1 MNDNNGALSG
11 LKIVACSTAQA
22 GTVPYMLM
30 ADLGAEVIKIETPG
44 KGDMNRKSGFL
55 VGSTG
60 SFFETNNRGVKSLT
74 LNLKSEQ
81 GQKILHK
88 LIKDADIFGQNF
100 RPGVAEKL
108 NFDYQTLSKINP
120 KIVYASVSAY
130 GPDAPDGHL
139 PGTDAVG
146 QALSGIA
153 EAYSI
158 PGNNLRTG
166 VASVADES
174 CAILTFGGILAAYI
188 NAQKTGKGQKLET
201 SLVGSAFRLLGW
213 TMTTAMWSD
222 RPPITGARINGTRER
237 PGIAACFNDID
248 EKPFALQLD
257 PNAWEKAM
265 KALGFYEILKTENL
279 IDLGQAFESDDKKN
293 KILNKLAELFST
305 NKRDHWISILRSG
318 DMISTH
324 VNTMLEAS
332 NDPNLTENNY
342 VTEVWYPELNKNMKV
357 HGTPWKFTKTPAN
370 IKIAP
375 KLGEH
380 NSEILV
386 KLGYSKEEI
395 RNLIPLSF
403 DNSSSQFKKVALA
416 LGKTSLSITGAI

>member
-1 MNDNNGALSG
+1 MSEINGALSG

-44 KGDMNRKSGFL
+44 KGDNNRNSGFL
-55 VGSTG
+55 EGEIG

-74 LNLKSEQ
+74 LNLKSEN
-81 GQKILHK
+81 GQKILHS
-88 LIKDADIFGQNF
+88 LIKDADVFGQNF

-108 NFDYQTLSKINP
+108 NFDYDTLSKINP

-213 TMTTAMWSD
+213 TMTTAMWSN

-237 PGIAACFNDID
+237 PGIAACFNDING
-248 EKPFALQLD
+248 KPFALQLD
-257 PNAWEKAM
+257 PDDWQEAM
-265 KALGFYEILKTENL
+265 KALNFFDILTENGL
-279 IDLGQAFESDDKKN
+279 IDLGLAFESEIKKTE
-293 KILNKLAELFST
+293 ILDKLAELFST
-305 NKRDHWISILRSG
+305 DTRDNWISVLRKA

-332 NDPNLTENNY
+332 NDPNIKENNY

-357 HGTPWKFTKTPAN
+357 HGTPWKFSKTPAN
-370 IKIAP
+370 IKRAP

-380 NSEILV
+380 NTEILSG
-386 KLGYSKEEI
+386 LGYTKDEI
-395 RNLIPLSF
+395 EG
-403 DNSSSQFKKVALA
+403 FKDDK
-416 LGKTSLSITGAI
+416 II

>member
-1 MNDNNGALSG
+1 MNEINGALSG

-44 KGDMNRKSGFL
+44 KGDNNRNSGFL
-55 VGSTG
+55 EGEVG

-74 LNLKSEQ
+74 LNLKSEN
-81 GQKILHK
+81 GQKILHS
-88 LIKDADIFGQNF
+88 LIKDADVFGQNF

-108 NFDYQTLSKINP
+108 NFDYETLSKINP

-213 TMTTAMWSD
+213 TMTTAMWSN

-237 PGIAACFNDID
+237 PGIAACFNDING
-248 EKPFALQLD
+248 KPFALQLD
-257 PNAWEKAM
+257 PDDWQEAM
-265 KALGFYEILKTENL
+265 KALNFFDILTENGL
-279 IDLGQAFESDDKKN
+279 IDLGLAFESEIKKTE
-293 KILNKLAELFST
+293 ILDKLAELFST
-305 NKRDHWISILRSG
+305 DTRDNWISVLRKA

-332 NDPNLTENNY
+332 NDPNIKENNY

-357 HGTPWKFTKTPAN
+357 HGTPWKFSKTPAN
-370 IKIAP
+370 IKRAP

-380 NSEILV
+380 NTEILSG
-386 KLGYSKEEI
+386 LGYTKEEI
-395 RNLIPLSF
+395 ESF
-403 DNSSSQFKKVALA
+403 KEEKV
-416 LGKTSLSITGAI
+416 I

>member
-1 MNDNNGALSG
+1 MNEINGALSG

-44 KGDMNRKSGFL
+44 KGDNNRGSGYL
-55 VGSTG
+55 MGSTG

-74 LNLKSEQ
+74 LNLKSDK
-81 GQKILHK
+81 GQKILHD
-88 LIKDADIFGQNF
+88 LVKDADIFGQNF

-108 NFDYQTLSKINP
+108 NFDYETLSKINP

-213 TMTTAMWSD
+213 TMTTAMWSNK
-222 RPPITGARINGTRER
+222 PPITGARINGTRER

-248 EKPFALQLD
+248 GKPFALQLD
-257 PNAWEKAM
+257 PDDWKEAM
-265 KALGFYEILKTENL
+265 KELNFFDVLEKDNL
-279 IDLGQAFESDDKKN
+279 IDLGLAFESDEKKTE
-293 KILNKLAELFST
+293 ILNKLAELFST
-305 NKRDHWISILRSG
+305 NKRDHWISILRNA

-332 NDPNLTENNY
+332 NDPNLKENNY

-357 HGTPWKFTKTPAN
+357 HGTPWKFSKTPAN
-370 IKIAP
+370 IKRAP

-380 NSEILV
+380 NSELLN
-386 KLGYSKEEI
+386 KLGYSDDEI
-395 RNLIPLSF
+395 QNLTKDI
-403 DNSSSQFKKVALA
+403 
-416 LGKTSLSITGAI
+416 II

>member
-1 MNDNNGALSG
+1 MSEINGALSG

-44 KGDMNRKSGFL
+44 KGDNNRNSGFL
-55 VGSTG
+55 EGEIG

-74 LNLKSEQ
+74 LNLKSEK
-81 GQKILHK
+81 GQKILHS
-88 LIKDADIFGQNF
+88 LIKDADVFGQNF

-108 NFDYQTLSKINP
+108 NFDYDTLSKINP

-213 TMTTAMWSD
+213 TMTTAMWSN

-237 PGIAACFNDID
+237 PGIAACFNDING
-248 EKPFALQLD
+248 KPFALQLD
-257 PNAWEKAM
+257 PDDWREAM
-265 KALGFYEILKTENL
+265 KALNFFDVLTENGL
-279 IDLGQAFESDDKKN
+279 IDLGLAFESEKK
-293 KILNKLAELFST
+293 KTEILDKLAELFST
-305 NKRDHWISILRSG
+305 DTRDNWISVLRKA

-332 NDPNLTENNY
+332 NDPNIKENNY

-357 HGTPWKFTKTPAN
+357 HGTPWKFSKTPAN
-370 IKIAP
+370 IKRAP

-380 NSEILV
+380 NTEILSG
-386 KLGYSKEEI
+386 LGYTKDEI
-395 RNLIPLSF
+395 EGF
-403 DNSSSQFKKVALA
+403 KDNK
-416 LGKTSLSITGAI
+416 II

>member
-1 MNDNNGALSG
+1 MSEINGALSG

-44 KGDMNRKSGFL
+44 KGDNNRNSGFL
-55 VGSTG
+55 EGEIG

-74 LNLKSEQ
+74 LNLKSEK
-81 GQKILHK
+81 GQKILHS
-88 LIKDADIFGQNF
+88 LIKDADVFGQNF

-108 NFDYQTLSKINP
+108 NFDYDTLSKINP

-213 TMTTAMWSD
+213 TMTTAMWSN

-237 PGIAACFNDID
+237 PGIAACFNDING
-248 EKPFALQLD
+248 KPFALQLD
-257 PNAWEKAM
+257 PDDWREAM
-265 KALGFYEILKTENL
+265 KALNFFDVLTENGL
-279 IDLGQAFESDDKKN
+279 IDLGLAFESEKK
-293 KILNKLAELFST
+293 KTEILDKLAELFST
-305 NKRDHWISILRSG
+305 DTRDNWISVLRKA

-332 NDPNLTENNY
+332 NDPNIKENNY

-357 HGTPWKFTKTPAN
+357 HGTPWKFSKTPAN
-370 IKIAP
+370 IKRAP

-380 NSEILV
+380 NTEILSG
-386 KLGYSKEEI
+386 LGYTEDEI
-395 RNLIPLSF
+395 ESF
-403 DNSSSQFKKVALA
+403 KNDK
-416 LGKTSLSITGAI
+416 II

>member
-1 MNDNNGALSG
+1 MTDANGALSG

-44 KGDMNRKSGFL
+44 KGDMNRKSGYL
-55 VGSTG
+55 IGSTG

-74 LNLKSEQ
+74 LNLKSQ
-81 GQKILHK
+81 KGQKILHD

-108 NFDYQTLSKINP
+108 NFDYETLSKINP

-213 TMTTAMWSD
+213 TMTTAMWSNK
-222 RPPITGARINGTRER
+222 PPITGARINGTRER

-248 EKPFALQLD
+248 GKPFALQLD
-257 PNAWEKAM
+257 PDAWEKAM
-265 KALGFYEILKTENL
+265 KALNFFDVLEKENL
-279 IDLGQAFESDDKKN
+279 IDLGQAFESDEKKTI
-293 KILNKLAELFST
+293 ILNKLAELFST
-305 NKRDHWISILRSG
+305 QKRDNWISILRDA

-332 NDPNLTENNY
+332 DDPNIKENNY

-357 HGTPWKFTKTPAN
+357 HGTPWKFSKTPAN
-370 IKIAP
+370 IKRAP

-380 NSEILV
+380 NSELLSS
-386 KLGYSKEEI
+386 LGYSDKEI
-395 RNLIPLSF
+395 QDLIE
-403 DNSSSQFKKVALA
+403 DK
-416 LGKTSLSITGAI
+416 II

>member
-1 MNDNNGALSG
+1 MSEINGALSG

-44 KGDMNRKSGFL
+44 KGDNNRNSGFL
-55 VGSTG
+55 EGEIG

-74 LNLKSEQ
+74 LNLKSEK
-81 GQKILHK
+81 GQKILHS
-88 LIKDADIFGQNF
+88 LIKDADVFGQNF

-108 NFDYQTLSKINP
+108 NFDYETLSKINP

-213 TMTTAMWSD
+213 TMTTAMWSN

-237 PGIAACFNDID
+237 PGIAACFNDING
-248 EKPFALQLD
+248 KPFALQLD
-257 PNAWEKAM
+257 PDDWQEAM
-265 KALGFYEILKTENL
+265 KALNFFDILTENGL
-279 IDLGQAFESDDKKN
+279 IDLGLAFESEIKKTE
-293 KILNKLAELFST
+293 ILDKLAELFST
-305 NKRDHWISILRSG
+305 DTRDNWISVLRKA

-332 NDPNLTENNY
+332 NDPNIKENNY

-357 HGTPWKFTKTPAN
+357 HGTPWKFSKTPAN
-370 IKIAP
+370 IKRAP

-380 NSEILV
+380 NTEILSG
-386 KLGYSKEEI
+386 LGYTEDEI
-395 RNLIPLSF
+395 ESF
-403 DNSSSQFKKVALA
+403 KNDK
-416 LGKTSLSITGAI
+416 II

>member
-1 MNDNNGALSG
+1 MSEINGALSG

-44 KGDMNRKSGFL
+44 KGDNNRNSGFL
-55 VGSTG
+55 EGEIG

-74 LNLKSEQ
+74 LNLKSEN
-81 GQKILHK
+81 GQKILHS
-88 LIKDADIFGQNF
+88 LIKDADVFGQNF

-108 NFDYQTLSKINP
+108 NFDYDTLSKINP

-174 CAILTFGGILAAYI
+174 CALLTFGGILAAYI

-213 TMTTAMWSD
+213 TMTTAMWSN

-237 PGIAACFNDID
+237 PGIAACFNDING
-248 EKPFALQLD
+248 KPFALQLD
-257 PNAWEKAM
+257 PDDWREAM
-265 KALGFYEILKTENL
+265 KALNFFDVLTENGL
-279 IDLGQAFESDDKKN
+279 IDLGLAFESEKK
-293 KILNKLAELFST
+293 KTEILDKLAELFST
-305 NKRDHWISILRSG
+305 DTRDNWISVLRKA

-332 NDPNLTENNY
+332 NDPNIKENNY

-357 HGTPWKFTKTPAN
+357 HGTPWKFSKTPAN
-370 IKIAP
+370 IKRAP

-380 NSEILV
+380 NTEILSG
-386 KLGYSKEEI
+386 LGYTKDEI
-395 RNLIPLSF
+395 EGLKDDRI
-403 DNSSSQFKKVALA
+403 
-416 LGKTSLSITGAI
+416 I

>member
-1 MNDNNGALSG
+1 MSEINGALSG

-44 KGDMNRKSGFL
+44 KGDNNRNSGFL
-55 VGSTG
+55 EGEIG

-74 LNLKSEQ
+74 LNLKSEN
-81 GQKILHK
+81 GQKILHS
-88 LIKDADIFGQNF
+88 LIKDADVFGQNF

-108 NFDYQTLSKINP
+108 NFDYDTLSKINP

-213 TMTTAMWSD
+213 TMTTAMWSN

-237 PGIAACFNDID
+237 PGIAACFNDING
-248 EKPFALQLD
+248 KPFALQLD
-257 PNAWEKAM
+257 PDDWQEAM
-265 KALGFYEILKTENL
+265 KALNFFDILTENGL
-279 IDLGQAFESDDKKN
+279 IDLGLAFESEIKKTE
-293 KILNKLAELFST
+293 ILDKLAELFST
-305 NKRDHWISILRSG
+305 DTRDNWISVLRKA

-332 NDPNLTENNY
+332 NDPNIKENNY

-357 HGTPWKFTKTPAN
+357 HGTPWKFSKTPAN
-370 IKIAP
+370 IKRAP

-380 NSEILV
+380 NTEILSG
-386 KLGYSKEEI
+386 LGYTKDEI
-395 RNLIPLSF
+395 KG
-403 DNSSSQFKKVALA
+403 FKDDK
-416 LGKTSLSITGAI
+416 II

>member
-1 MNDNNGALSG
+1 
-11 LKIVACSTAQA
+11 
-22 GTVPYMLM
+22 MLM

-44 KGDMNRKSGFL
+44 KGDNNRGSGYL
-55 VGSTG
+55 MGSTG

-74 LNLKSEQ
+74 LNLKSDK
-81 GQKILHK
+81 GQKILHD
-88 LIKDADIFGQNF
+88 LVKDADIFGQNF

-108 NFDYQTLSKINP
+108 NFDYDTLSKINP

-213 TMTTAMWSD
+213 TMTTAMWSN

-237 PGIAACFNDID
+237 PGIAACFNDVD
-248 EKPFALQLD
+248 GKPFALQLD
-257 PNAWEKAM
+257 PDDWQEAM
-265 KALGFYEILKTENL
+265 KELNFFDVLQKENL
-279 IDLGQAFESDDKKN
+279 IDLGLAFESDEKKTQ
-293 KILNKLAELFST
+293 ILSKLAELFST
-305 NKRDHWISILRSG
+305 NKRDHWISILRNA

-332 NDPNLTENNY
+332 NDPNLKENNY

-357 HGTPWKFTKTPAN
+357 HGTPWKFSKTPAN
-370 IKIAP
+370 IKRAP

-380 NSEILV
+380 NSELLN
-386 KLGYSKEEI
+386 KLGYSEKDI
-395 RNLIPLSF
+395 QNLIE
-403 DNSSSQFKKVALA
+403 DK
-416 LGKTSLSITGAI
+416 II

>member
-1 MNDNNGALSG
+1 MSEINGALSG

-44 KGDMNRKSGFL
+44 KGDNNRNSGFL
-55 VGSTG
+55 EGEIG

-74 LNLKSEQ
+74 LNLKSEK
-81 GQKILHK
+81 GQKILHS
-88 LIKDADIFGQNF
+88 LIKDADVFGQNF

-108 NFDYQTLSKINP
+108 NFDYDTLSKINP

-213 TMTTAMWSD
+213 TMTTAMWSN

-237 PGIAACFNDID
+237 PGIAACFNDING
-248 EKPFALQLD
+248 KPFALQLD
-257 PNAWEKAM
+257 PDDWREAM
-265 KALGFYEILKTENL
+265 KALNFFDVLTENGL
-279 IDLGQAFESDDKKN
+279 IDLGLAFESEKK
-293 KILNKLAELFST
+293 KTEILDKLAELFST
-305 NKRDHWISILRSG
+305 DTRDNWISVLRKA

-332 NDPNLTENNY
+332 NDPNIKENNY
-342 VTEVWYPELNKNMKV
+342 VTEVWYPELDKNMKV
-357 HGTPWKFTKTPAN
+357 HGTPWKFSKTPAN
-370 IKIAP
+370 IKRAP

-380 NSEILV
+380 NNEILSG
-386 KLGYSKEEI
+386 LGYTKGEI
-395 RNLIPLSF
+395 ENLK
-403 DNSSSQFKKVALA
+403 DDKV
-416 LGKTSLSITGAI
+416 I

>member
-1 MNDNNGALSG
+1 MSEINGALSG

-44 KGDMNRKSGFL
+44 KGDNNRNSGFL
-55 VGSTG
+55 EGEFG

-74 LNLKSEQ
+74 LNLKSEK
-81 GQKILHK
+81 GQKILHS
-88 LIKDADIFGQNF
+88 LIKDADVFGQNF

-108 NFDYQTLSKINP
+108 NFDYDTLSKINP

-237 PGIAACFNDID
+237 PGIAACFNDING
-248 EKPFALQLD
+248 KPFALQLD
-257 PNAWEKAM
+257 PDDWREAM
-265 KALGFYEILKTENL
+265 KALNFFDVLTENGL
-279 IDLGQAFESDDKKN
+279 IDLGLAFESEKK
-293 KILNKLAELFST
+293 KTEILNKLAELFST
-305 NKRDHWISILRSG
+305 DTRDNWISVLRKA

-332 NDPNLTENNY
+332 NDPNIKENNY

-357 HGTPWKFTKTPAN
+357 HGTPWKFSKTPAN
-370 IKIAP
+370 IKRAP

-380 NSEILV
+380 NTEILSG
-386 KLGYSKEEI
+386 LGYTRDEI
-395 RNLIPLSF
+395 EG
-403 DNSSSQFKKVALA
+403 FKDDK
-416 LGKTSLSITGAI
+416 II

>member
-1 MNDNNGALSG
+1 MNEINGALSG

-44 KGDMNRKSGFL
+44 KGDNNRGSGYL
-55 VGSTG
+55 MGSTG

-74 LNLKSEQ
+74 LNLKSDK
-81 GQKILHK
+81 GQKILHD
-88 LIKDADIFGQNF
+88 LVKDADIFGQNF

-108 NFDYQTLSKINP
+108 NFDYETLSKINP

-213 TMTTAMWSD
+213 TMTTAMWSNK
-222 RPPITGARINGTRER
+222 PPITGARINGTRER

-248 EKPFALQLD
+248 GKPFALQLD
-257 PNAWEKAM
+257 PDDWKEAM
-265 KALGFYEILKTENL
+265 KELNFFDVLEKDNL
-279 IDLGQAFESDDKKN
+279 IDLGLAFESDEKKTE
-293 KILNKLAELFST
+293 ILNKLAELFST
-305 NKRDHWISILRSG
+305 NKRDHWISILRNA

-332 NDPNLTENNY
+332 NDPNLKENNY
-342 VTEVWYPELNKNMKV
+342 VTKVWYPELNKNMKV
-357 HGTPWKFTKTPAN
+357 HGTPWKFSKTPAN
-370 IKIAP
+370 IKRAP

-380 NSEILV
+380 NSELLN
-386 KLGYSKEEI
+386 KLGYSDDEI
-395 RNLIPLSF
+395 QNLTEDKI
-403 DNSSSQFKKVALA
+403 
-416 LGKTSLSITGAI
+416 I

>member
-1 MNDNNGALSG
+1 MSEINGALSG

-44 KGDMNRKSGFL
+44 KGDNNRGSGYL
-55 VGSTG
+55 MGSTG

-74 LNLKSEQ
+74 LNLKSDK
-81 GQKILHK
+81 GQKILHD
-88 LIKDADIFGQNF
+88 LVKDADIFGQNF

-108 NFDYQTLSKINP
+108 NFDYDTLSKINP

-213 TMTTAMWSD
+213 TMTTAMWSN

-237 PGIAACFNDID
+237 PGIAACFNDAD
-248 EKPFALQLD
+248 GKPFALQLD
-257 PNAWEKAM
+257 PDDWQEAM
-265 KALGFYEILKTENL
+265 KELNFFDVLQKENL
-279 IDLGQAFESDDKKN
+279 IDLGLAFESDEKKTQ
-293 KILNKLAELFST
+293 ILRKLAELFST
-305 NKRDHWISILRSG
+305 NKRDHWISILRNA

-332 NDPNLTENNY
+332 NDPNLKENNY

-357 HGTPWKFTKTPAN
+357 HGTPWKFSKTPAN
-370 IKIAP
+370 IKRAP

-380 NSEILV
+380 NSELLN
-386 KLGYSKEEI
+386 KLGYSEKDVQ
-395 RNLIPLSF
+395 NLIE
-403 DNSSSQFKKVALA
+403 DK
-416 LGKTSLSITGAI
+416 II

>member
-1 MNDNNGALSG
+1 MSEINGALSG

-44 KGDMNRKSGFL
+44 KGDNNRGSGYL
-55 VGSTG
+55 MGSTG

-74 LNLKSEQ
+74 LNLKSDK
-81 GQKILHK
+81 GQKILHD
-88 LIKDADIFGQNF
+88 LVKDADIFGQNF

-108 NFDYQTLSKINP
+108 NFDYNTLSKINP

-213 TMTTAMWSD
+213 TMTTAMWSN

-237 PGIAACFNDID
+237 PGIAACFNDVD
-248 EKPFALQLD
+248 GKPFALQLD
-257 PNAWEKAM
+257 PDDWQEAM
-265 KALGFYEILKTENL
+265 KELNFFDVLQKENL
-279 IDLGQAFESDDKKN
+279 IDLGLAFESDEKKTQ
-293 KILNKLAELFST
+293 ILSKLAELFST
-305 NKRDHWISILRSG
+305 NKRDHWISILRNA

-332 NDPNLTENNY
+332 NDPNLKENNY

-357 HGTPWKFTKTPAN
+357 HGTPWKFSKTPAN
-370 IKIAP
+370 IKRAP

-380 NSEILV
+380 NSELLN
-386 KLGYSKEEI
+386 KLGYSEKDI
-395 RNLIPLSF
+395 QNLIE
-403 DNSSSQFKKVALA
+403 DK
-416 LGKTSLSITGAI
+416 II

>member
-1 MNDNNGALSG
+1 MSEINGALSG

-44 KGDMNRKSGFL
+44 KGDNNRNSGFL
-55 VGSTG
+55 EGEIG

-74 LNLKSEQ
+74 LNLKSEN
-81 GQKILHK
+81 GQKILHS
-88 LIKDADIFGQNF
+88 LIKDADVFGQNF

-108 NFDYQTLSKINP
+108 NFDYETLSKINP

-213 TMTTAMWSD
+213 TMTTAMWSN

-237 PGIAACFNDID
+237 PGIAACFNDING
-248 EKPFALQLD
+248 KPFALQLD
-257 PNAWEKAM
+257 PDDWQEAM
-265 KALGFYEILKTENL
+265 KALNFFDILTENGL
-279 IDLGQAFESDDKKN
+279 IDLGLAFESEIKKTE
-293 KILNKLAELFST
+293 ILDKLAELFST
-305 NKRDHWISILRSG
+305 DTRDNWISVLRKA

-332 NDPNLTENNY
+332 NDPNIKENNY

-357 HGTPWKFTKTPAN
+357 HGTPWKFSKTPAN
-370 IKIAP
+370 IKRAP

-380 NSEILV
+380 NTEILSG
-386 KLGYSKEEI
+386 LGYTQDEI
-395 RNLIPLSF
+395 EA
-403 DNSSSQFKKVALA
+403 FKDER
-416 LGKTSLSITGAI
+416 II

>member
-1 MNDNNGALSG
+1 MSEINGALSG

-44 KGDMNRKSGFL
+44 KGDNNRGSGYL
-55 VGSTG
+55 MGSTG

-74 LNLKSEQ
+74 LNLKSDK
-81 GQKILHK
+81 GQKILHD
-88 LIKDADIFGQNF
+88 LVKDADIFGQNF

-108 NFDYQTLSKINP
+108 NFDYDTLSKINP

-213 TMTTAMWSD
+213 TMTTAMWSN

-237 PGIAACFNDID
+237 PGIAACFNDVD
-248 EKPFALQLD
+248 GKPFALQLD
-257 PNAWEKAM
+257 PDDWQEAM
-265 KALGFYEILKTENL
+265 KELNFFDVLQNENL
-279 IDLGQAFESDDKKN
+279 IDLGLAFESDEKKTQ
-293 KILNKLAELFST
+293 ILSKLTELFST
-305 NKRDHWISILRSG
+305 NKRDHWISILRNA

-332 NDPNLTENNY
+332 DDPNLKENNY

-357 HGTPWKFTKTPAN
+357 HGTPWKFSKTPAN
-370 IKIAP
+370 IKRAP

-380 NSEILV
+380 NSELLN
-386 KLGYSKEEI
+386 KLGYSEKDI
-395 RNLIPLSF
+395 QNLIE
-403 DNSSSQFKKVALA
+403 DK
-416 LGKTSLSITGAI
+416 II

>member
-1 MNDNNGALSG
+1 MSEINGALSG

-44 KGDMNRKSGFL
+44 KGDNNRNSGFL
-55 VGSTG
+55 EGEFG

-74 LNLKSEQ
+74 LNLKSEK
-81 GQKILHK
+81 GQKILHS
-88 LIKDADIFGQNF
+88 LIKDADVFGQNF

-108 NFDYQTLSKINP
+108 NFDYDTLSKINP

-213 TMTTAMWSD
+213 TMTTAMWSN

-237 PGIAACFNDID
+237 PGIAACFNDING
-248 EKPFALQLD
+248 KPFALQLD
-257 PNAWEKAM
+257 PDDWREAM
-265 KALGFYEILKTENL
+265 KALNFFDVLTENGL
-279 IDLGQAFESDDKKN
+279 IDLGLAFESEKK
-293 KILNKLAELFST
+293 KTEILDKLAELFST
-305 NKRDHWISILRSG
+305 DTRDNWISVLRKA

-332 NDPNLTENNY
+332 NDPNIKENNY

-357 HGTPWKFTKTPAN
+357 HGTPWKFSKTPAN
-370 IKIAP
+370 IKRAP

-380 NSEILV
+380 NTEILSG
-386 KLGYSKEEI
+386 LGYTKNEI
-395 RNLIPLSF
+395 EG
-403 DNSSSQFKKVALA
+403 FKHDK
-416 LGKTSLSITGAI
+416 II

>member
-1 MNDNNGALSG
+1 MSEINGALSG

-44 KGDMNRKSGFL
+44 KGDNNRNSGFL
-55 VGSTG
+55 EGEIG

-74 LNLKSEQ
+74 LNLKSKN
-81 GQKILHK
+81 GQKILHS
-88 LIKDADIFGQNF
+88 LIKDADVFGQNF

-108 NFDYQTLSKINP
+108 NFDYETLSKINP

-213 TMTTAMWSD
+213 TMTTAMWSN

-237 PGIAACFNDID
+237 PGIAACFNDING
-248 EKPFALQLD
+248 KPFALQLD
-257 PNAWEKAM
+257 PDDWQEAM
-265 KALGFYEILKTENL
+265 KALNFFDILTENGL
-279 IDLGQAFESDDKKN
+279 IDLGLAFESEIKKTE
-293 KILNKLAELFST
+293 ILDKLAELFST
-305 NKRDHWISILRSG
+305 DTRDNWISVLRKA

-332 NDPNLTENNY
+332 NDPNIKENNY

-357 HGTPWKFTKTPAN
+357 HGTPWKFSKTPAN
-370 IKIAP
+370 IKKAP

-380 NSEILV
+380 NTEILSG
-386 KLGYSKEEI
+386 LGYTKDEI
-395 RNLIPLSF
+395 EN
-403 DNSSSQFKKVALA
+403 FKDDKV
-416 LGKTSLSITGAI
+416 I

>member
-1 MNDNNGALSG
+1 MSEINGALSG

-55 VGSTG
+55 EGSTG

-74 LNLKSEQ
+74 LNLKSLK
-81 GQKILHK
+81 GQKILHD

-108 NFDYQTLSKINP
+108 NFDYETLSKINP

-213 TMTTAMWSD
+213 TMTTAMWSK

-248 EKPFALQLD
+248 GKPFALQLD
-257 PNAWEKAM
+257 PDDWQEAM
-265 KALGFYEILKTENL
+265 KALNFFDTLKENNL
-279 IDLGQAFESDDKKN
+279 IDLGLAFESDDKKTE
-293 KILNKLAELFST
+293 ILNKLSELFSAD
-305 NKRDHWISILRSG
+305 KRDNWISILRKA

-332 NDPNLTENNY
+332 EDPNIKKNNY
-342 VTEVWYPELNKNMKV
+342 VTEVWYPELKKNMKV
-357 HGTPWKFTKTPAN
+357 HGTPWKFSKTPAK
-370 IKIAP
+370 IKRAP

-380 NSEILV
+380 NEELLSN
-386 KLGYSKEEI
+386 LGYTNKEI
-395 RNLIPLSF
+395 KNLK
-403 DNSSSQFKKVALA
+403 DDKV
-416 LGKTSLSITGAI
+416 I

>member
-1 MNDNNGALSG
+1 MSEINGALSG

-44 KGDMNRKSGFL
+44 KGDNNRNSGFL
-55 VGSTG
+55 EGEIG

-74 LNLKSEQ
+74 LNLKSEN
-81 GQKILHK
+81 GQKILHS
-88 LIKDADIFGQNF
+88 LIKDADVFGQNF

-108 NFDYQTLSKINP
+108 NFDYETLSKINP

-213 TMTTAMWSD
+213 TMTTAMWSK

-237 PGIAACFNDID
+237 PGIAACFNDVD
-248 EKPFALQLD
+248 GKPFALQLD
-257 PNAWEKAM
+257 PDDWQEAM
-265 KALGFYEILKTENL
+265 KALNFFDILTENGL
-279 IDLGQAFESDDKKN
+279 IDLGLAFESEIKKTE
-293 KILNKLAELFST
+293 ILDKLAELFST
-305 NKRDHWISILRSG
+305 DTRDNWISILREA

-332 NDPNLTENNY
+332 DDPNIKENNY

-357 HGTPWKFTKTPAN
+357 HGTPWKFSKTPAN
-370 IKIAP
+370 IRKAP

-380 NSEILV
+380 NNEILSD
-386 KLGYSKEEI
+386 LGYTEGEI
-395 RNLIPLSF
+395 ESLK
-403 DNSSSQFKKVALA
+403 DDKV
-416 LGKTSLSITGAI
+416 I

>member
-1 MNDNNGALSG
+1 MSEINGALSG

-44 KGDMNRKSGFL
+44 KGDNNRGSGYL
-55 VGSTG
+55 MGSTG

-74 LNLKSEQ
+74 LNLKSDK
-81 GQKILHK
+81 GQKILHD
-88 LIKDADIFGQNF
+88 LVKDADIFGQNF

-108 NFDYQTLSKINP
+108 NFDYDTLSKINP

-213 TMTTAMWSD
+213 TMTTAMWSN

-237 PGIAACFNDID
+237 PGIAACFNDVD
-248 EKPFALQLD
+248 GKPFALQLD
-257 PNAWEKAM
+257 PDDWQEAVKELNFFDVLQK
-265 KALGFYEILKTENL
+265 ENL
-279 IDLGQAFESDDKKN
+279 IDLGLAFESDEKKTQ
-293 KILNKLAELFST
+293 ILSKLAELFST
-305 NKRDHWISILRSG
+305 NKRDHWISILRNA

-332 NDPNLTENNY
+332 NDPNLKENNY

-357 HGTPWKFTKTPAN
+357 HGTPWKFSKTPAN
-370 IKIAP
+370 IKRAP

-380 NSEILV
+380 NSELLN
-386 KLGYSKEEI
+386 KLGYSEKDI
-395 RNLIPLSF
+395 QNLIE
-403 DNSSSQFKKVALA
+403 DK
-416 LGKTSLSITGAI
+416 II

>member
-1 MNDNNGALSG
+1 MSEINGALSG

-44 KGDMNRKSGFL
+44 KGDNNRNSGFL
-55 VGSTG
+55 EGEVG

-74 LNLKSEQ
+74 LNLKSEN
-81 GQKILHK
+81 GQKILHS
-88 LIKDADIFGQNF
+88 LIKDADVFGQNF

-108 NFDYQTLSKINP
+108 NFDYETLSKINP

-213 TMTTAMWSD
+213 TMTTAMWSN

-237 PGIAACFNDID
+237 PGIAACFNDING
-248 EKPFALQLD
+248 KPFALQLD
-257 PNAWEKAM
+257 PDDWQEAM
-265 KALGFYEILKTENL
+265 KALNFFDILTENGL
-279 IDLGQAFESDDKKN
+279 IDLGLAFESEIKKTE
-293 KILNKLAELFST
+293 ILDKLAELFST
-305 NKRDHWISILRSG
+305 DTRDNWISVLRKA

-332 NDPNLTENNY
+332 NDPNIKENNY

-357 HGTPWKFTKTPAN
+357 HGTPWKFSKTPAN
-370 IKIAP
+370 IKRAP

-380 NSEILV
+380 NTEILSG
-386 KLGYSKEEI
+386 LGYTKEEI
-395 RNLIPLSF
+395 EN
-403 DNSSSQFKKVALA
+403 FKDDKV
-416 LGKTSLSITGAI
+416 I

>member
-1 MNDNNGALSG
+1 MNEINGALSG

-44 KGDMNRKSGFL
+44 KGDNNRGSGYL
-55 VGSTG
+55 MGSTG

-74 LNLKSEQ
+74 LNLKSDK
-81 GQKILHK
+81 GQKILHD
-88 LIKDADIFGQNF
+88 LVKDADIFGQNF

-108 NFDYQTLSKINP
+108 NFDYETLSKINP

-213 TMTTAMWSD
+213 TMTTAMWSNK
-222 RPPITGARINGTRER
+222 PPITGARINGTRER

-248 EKPFALQLD
+248 GKPFALQLD
-257 PNAWEKAM
+257 PDDWKEAM
-265 KALGFYEILKTENL
+265 KELNFFDVLEKDNL
-279 IDLGQAFESDDKKN
+279 IDLGLAFESDQMKTE
-293 KILNKLAELFST
+293 ILNKLAELFST
-305 NKRDHWISILRSG
+305 NKRDHWISILRNA

-332 NDPNLTENNY
+332 NDPNLKENNY

-357 HGTPWKFTKTPAN
+357 HGTPWKFSKTPAN
-370 IKIAP
+370 IKRAP

-380 NSEILV
+380 NSELLN
-386 KLGYSKEEI
+386 KLGYSDDEI
-395 RNLIPLSF
+395 QNLTEDKI
-403 DNSSSQFKKVALA
+403 
-416 LGKTSLSITGAI
+416 I

>member
-1 MNDNNGALSG
+1 MSEINGALSG

-44 KGDMNRKSGFL
+44 KGDNNRNSGFL
-55 VGSTG
+55 EGEIG

-74 LNLKSEQ
+74 LNLKSEK
-81 GQKILHK
+81 GQKILHS
-88 LIKDADIFGQNF
+88 LIEDADVFGQNF

-108 NFDYQTLSKINP
+108 NFDYDTLSKINP

-213 TMTTAMWSD
+213 TMTTAMWSN

-237 PGIAACFNDID
+237 PGIAACFNDING
-248 EKPFALQLD
+248 KPFALQLD
-257 PNAWEKAM
+257 PDDWREAM
-265 KALGFYEILKTENL
+265 KALNFFDVLTENGL
-279 IDLGQAFESDDKKN
+279 IDLGLAFESEKK
-293 KILNKLAELFST
+293 KTEILDKLAELFST
-305 NKRDHWISILRSG
+305 DTRDNWISVLRKA

-332 NDPNLTENNY
+332 NDPNIKENNY

-357 HGTPWKFTKTPAN
+357 HGTPWKFSKTPAN
-370 IKIAP
+370 IKRAP

-380 NSEILV
+380 NTEILSG
-386 KLGYSKEEI
+386 LGYTKDEI
-395 RNLIPLSF
+395 EG
-403 DNSSSQFKKVALA
+403 FKDDK
-416 LGKTSLSITGAI
+416 II

>member
-1 MNDNNGALSG
+1 MSEINGALSG

-44 KGDMNRKSGFL
+44 KGDNNRNSGFL
-55 VGSTG
+55 EGDVG

-74 LNLKSEQ
+74 LNLKSEN
-81 GQKILHK
+81 GQKILHS
-88 LIKDADIFGQNF
+88 LIKDADVFGQNF

-108 NFDYQTLSKINP
+108 NFDYETLSKINP

-213 TMTTAMWSD
+213 TMTTAMWSN

-237 PGIAACFNDID
+237 PGIAACFNDING
-248 EKPFALQLD
+248 KPFALQLD
-257 PNAWEKAM
+257 PDDWQEAM
-265 KALGFYEILKTENL
+265 KALNFFDILTENGL
-279 IDLGQAFESDDKKN
+279 IDLGLAFESEIKKTE
-293 KILNKLAELFST
+293 ILDKLAELFST
-305 NKRDHWISILRSG
+305 DTRDHWISVLRKA

-332 NDPNLTENNY
+332 NDPNIKENNY

-357 HGTPWKFTKTPAN
+357 HGTPWKFSKTPAN
-370 IKIAP
+370 IKRAP

-380 NSEILV
+380 NTEILSG
-386 KLGYSKEEI
+386 LGYTKDEI
-395 RNLIPLSF
+395 EN
-403 DNSSSQFKKVALA
+403 FKDDKV
-416 LGKTSLSITGAI
+416 I

>member
-1 MNDNNGALSG
+1 MNEINGALSG

-44 KGDMNRKSGFL
+44 KGDNNRGSGYL
-55 VGSTG
+55 MGSTG

-74 LNLKSEQ
+74 LNLKSDK
-81 GQKILHK
+81 GQKILHD
-88 LIKDADIFGQNF
+88 LVKDADIFGQNF

-108 NFDYQTLSKINP
+108 NFDYETLNKINP

-213 TMTTAMWSD
+213 TMTTAMWSNK
-222 RPPITGARINGTRER
+222 PPITGARINGTRER

-248 EKPFALQLD
+248 GKPFALQLD
-257 PNAWEKAM
+257 PDDWKEAM
-265 KALGFYEILKTENL
+265 KELNFFDVLEKDNL
-279 IDLGQAFESDDKKN
+279 IDLGLAFESDEKKTE
-293 KILNKLAELFST
+293 ILNKLAELFST
-305 NKRDHWISILRSG
+305 NKRDHWISILRNA

-332 NDPNLTENNY
+332 NDPNLKENNY

-357 HGTPWKFTKTPAN
+357 HGTPWKFSKTPAN
-370 IKIAP
+370 IKRAP

-380 NSEILV
+380 NSELLN
-386 KLGYSKEEI
+386 KLGYSDDEI
-395 RNLIPLSF
+395 QNLTEDKI
-403 DNSSSQFKKVALA
+403 
-416 LGKTSLSITGAI
+416 I

>member
-1 MNDNNGALSG
+1 MSEINGALSG

-44 KGDMNRKSGFL
+44 KGDNNRNSGFL
-55 VGSTG
+55 EGEIG

-74 LNLKSEQ
+74 LNLKSEK
-81 GQKILHK
+81 GQKILHS
-88 LIKDADIFGQNF
+88 LIKDADVFGQNF

-108 NFDYQTLSKINP
+108 NFDYETLSKINP

-213 TMTTAMWSD
+213 TMTTAMWSN

-237 PGIAACFNDID
+237 PGIAACFNDING
-248 EKPFALQLD
+248 KPFALQLD
-257 PNAWEKAM
+257 PDDWREAM
-265 KALGFYEILKTENL
+265 KALNFFDVLTENGL
-279 IDLGQAFESDDKKN
+279 IDLGLAFESEKK
-293 KILNKLAELFST
+293 KTEILDKLAELFST
-305 NKRDHWISILRSG
+305 DTRDNWISVLRKA

-332 NDPNLTENNY
+332 NDPNIKENNY

-357 HGTPWKFTKTPAN
+357 HGTPWKFSKTPAN
-370 IKIAP
+370 IKRAP

-380 NSEILV
+380 NTEILSG
-386 KLGYSKEEI
+386 LGYTKDEI
-395 RNLIPLSF
+395 EA
-403 DNSSSQFKKVALA
+403 FKDDK
-416 LGKTSLSITGAI
+416 II

>member
-1 MNDNNGALSG
+1 MSEINGALSG

-44 KGDMNRKSGFL
+44 KGDNNRNSGFL
-55 VGSTG
+55 EGEIG

-74 LNLKSEQ
+74 LNLKSEN
-81 GQKILHK
+81 GQKILHS
-88 LIKDADIFGQNF
+88 LIKDADVFGQNF

-108 NFDYQTLSKINP
+108 NFDYETLSKINP

-213 TMTTAMWSD
+213 TMTTTMWSN

-237 PGIAACFNDID
+237 PGIAACFNDING
-248 EKPFALQLD
+248 KPFALQLD
-257 PNAWEKAM
+257 PDDWQEAM
-265 KALGFYEILKTENL
+265 RALNFFDILTENGL
-279 IDLGQAFESDDKKN
+279 IDLGLAFESEIKKTE
-293 KILNKLAELFST
+293 ILDKLAELFST
-305 NKRDHWISILRSG
+305 DTRDNWISVLRKA

-332 NDPNLTENNY
+332 NDPNIKENKY

-357 HGTPWKFTKTPAN
+357 HGTPWKFSKTPAN
-370 IKIAP
+370 IKRAP

-380 NSEILV
+380 NTEILSG
-386 KLGYSKEEI
+386 LGYTKDEI
-395 RNLIPLSF
+395 ESF
-403 DNSSSQFKKVALA
+403 KDDKV
-416 LGKTSLSITGAI
+416 I

>member
-1 MNDNNGALSG
+1 MDLNNGALSG

-44 KGDMNRKSGFL
+44 KGDMNRGSGYL
-55 VGSTG
+55 MGSTG

-74 LNLKSEQ
+74 LNLKSEK
-81 GQKILHK
+81 GQKILHD

-108 NFDYQTLSKINP
+108 NFDYDTLSKINP

-166 VASVADES
+166 VASVADET

-201 SLVGSAFRLLGW
+201 ALVGSAFRLLGW
-213 TMTTAMWSD
+213 TMTTAMWSNK
-222 RPPITGARINGTRER
+222 PPITGARINGTRER
-237 PGIAACFNDID
+237 PGIAACFNDV
-248 EKPFALQLD
+248 EGKPFAMQLD
-257 PNAWEKAM
+257 PKGWLEAM
-265 KALGFYEILKTENL
+265 KALNFFETLEKENL
-279 IDLGQAFESDDKKN
+279 IDLGLAFESEDNKT
-293 KILNKLAELFST
+293 KILNRLAELFST
-305 NKRDHWISILRSG
+305 NKRDYWISILRKA

-332 NDPNLTENNY
+332 NDPNIKENNY

-357 HGTPWKFTKTPAN
+357 HGTPWKFSKTPAN
-370 IKIAP
+370 IKRAP

-380 NSEILV
+380 KKEILSN
-386 KLGYSKEEI
+386 LGYDDGQIKDLTEENI
-395 RNLIPLSF
+395 I
-403 DNSSSQFKKVALA
+403 
-416 LGKTSLSITGAI
+416 

>member
-1 MNDNNGALSG
+1 MSEINGALSG

-44 KGDMNRKSGFL
+44 KGDNNRNSGFL
-55 VGSTG
+55 EGEIG

-74 LNLKSEQ
+74 LNLKSEN
-81 GQKILHK
+81 GQKILHS
-88 LIKDADIFGQNF
+88 LIKDADVFGQNF

-108 NFDYQTLSKINP
+108 NFDYETLSKINP

-213 TMTTAMWSD
+213 TMTTAMWSN

-237 PGIAACFNDID
+237 PGIAACFNDING
-248 EKPFALQLD
+248 KPFALQLD
-257 PNAWEKAM
+257 PDDWQEAM
-265 KALGFYEILKTENL
+265 KALNFFDILTENGL
-279 IDLGQAFESDDKKN
+279 IDLGLAFESEIKKTE
-293 KILNKLAELFST
+293 ILDKLAELFST
-305 NKRDHWISILRSG
+305 DTRDNWISVLRKA

-332 NDPNLTENNY
+332 NDPNIKENNY

-357 HGTPWKFTKTPAN
+357 HGTPWKFSKTPAN
-370 IKIAP
+370 IKRAP

-380 NSEILV
+380 NNEILSN
-386 KLGYSKEEI
+386 LGYTKDEI
-395 RNLIPLSF
+395 ENLK
-403 DNSSSQFKKVALA
+403 DDKV
-416 LGKTSLSITGAI
+416 I

>member
-1 MNDNNGALSG
+1 MSEINGALSG

-44 KGDMNRKSGFL
+44 KGDNNRGSGYL
-55 VGSTG
+55 MGSTG

-74 LNLKSEQ
+74 LNLKSDK
-81 GQKILHK
+81 GQKILHD
-88 LIKDADIFGQNF
+88 LVKDADIFGQNF

-108 NFDYQTLSKINP
+108 NFDYDTLSKINP

-213 TMTTAMWSD
+213 TMTTAMWSN

-237 PGIAACFNDID
+237 PGIAACFNDVD
-248 EKPFALQLD
+248 GKPFALQLD
-257 PNAWEKAM
+257 PDDWQEAM
-265 KALGFYEILKTENL
+265 KELNFFDVLQKENL
-279 IDLGQAFESDDKKN
+279 IDLGLAFESDEKKTQ
-293 KILNKLAELFST
+293 ILSKLAELFST
-305 NKRDHWISILRSG
+305 KKRDHWISILRNA

-332 NDPNLTENNY
+332 NDPNLKENNY
-342 VTEVWYPELNKNMKV
+342 VTEVWYPELNRNMKV
-357 HGTPWKFTKTPAN
+357 HGTPWKFSKTPAN
-370 IKIAP
+370 IKRAP

-380 NSEILV
+380 NSELLN
-386 KLGYSKEEI
+386 KLGYSEKDI
-395 RNLIPLSF
+395 QNLIE
-403 DNSSSQFKKVALA
+403 DK
-416 LGKTSLSITGAI
+416 II

>member
-1 MNDNNGALSG
+1 MNEINGALSG

-44 KGDMNRKSGFL
+44 KGDNNRGSGYL
-55 VGSTG
+55 MGSTG

-74 LNLKSEQ
+74 LNLKSDK
-81 GQKILHK
+81 GQKILHD
-88 LIKDADIFGQNF
+88 LVKDADIFGQNF

-108 NFDYQTLSKINP
+108 NFDYETLSKINP

-213 TMTTAMWSD
+213 TMTTAMWSNK
-222 RPPITGARINGTRER
+222 PPITGARINGTRER

-248 EKPFALQLD
+248 GKPFALQLD
-257 PNAWEKAM
+257 PDDWKEAM
-265 KALGFYEILKTENL
+265 KELNFFDVLEKDNL
-279 IDLGQAFESDDKKN
+279 IDLGLAFESDEKKTE
-293 KILNKLAELFST
+293 ILNKLAKLFST
-305 NKRDHWISILRSG
+305 NKRDHWISILRNA

-332 NDPNLTENNY
+332 NDPNLKENNY

-357 HGTPWKFTKTPAN
+357 HGTPWKFSKTPAN
-370 IKIAP
+370 IKRAP

-380 NSEILV
+380 NSELLN
-386 KLGYSKEEI
+386 KLGYSDDEI
-395 RNLIPLSF
+395 QNLTEDKI
-403 DNSSSQFKKVALA
+403 
-416 LGKTSLSITGAI
+416 I

>member
-1 MNDNNGALSG
+1 MSEINGALSG

-44 KGDMNRKSGFL
+44 KGDNNRNSGFL
-55 VGSTG
+55 EGEIG

-74 LNLKSEQ
+74 LNLKSEN
-81 GQKILHK
+81 GQKILHS
-88 LIKDADIFGQNF
+88 LIKDADVFGQNF

-108 NFDYQTLSKINP
+108 NFDYDTLSKINP

-213 TMTTAMWSD
+213 TMTTAMWSN

-237 PGIAACFNDID
+237 PGIAACFNDING
-248 EKPFALQLD
+248 KPFALQLD
-257 PNAWEKAM
+257 PDDWREAM
-265 KALGFYEILKTENL
+265 KALNFFDVLTENGL
-279 IDLGQAFESDDKKN
+279 IDLGLAFESEKK
-293 KILNKLAELFST
+293 KTEILDKLAELFST
-305 NKRDHWISILRSG
+305 DTRDNWISVLRKA

-332 NDPNLTENNY
+332 NDPNIKENNY

-357 HGTPWKFTKTPAN
+357 HGTPWKFSKTPAN
-370 IKIAP
+370 IKRAP

-380 NSEILV
+380 NTEILSG
-386 KLGYSKEEI
+386 LGYTKDEI
-395 RNLIPLSF
+395 EG
-403 DNSSSQFKKVALA
+403 FKDDK
-416 LGKTSLSITGAI
+416 II

>member
-1 MNDNNGALSG
+1 MSEINGALSG

-44 KGDMNRKSGFL
+44 KGDNNRNSGFL
-55 VGSTG
+55 EGEIG

-74 LNLKSEQ
+74 LNLKSEN
-81 GQKILHK
+81 GQKILHS
-88 LIKDADIFGQNF
+88 LIKDADVFGQNF

-108 NFDYQTLSKINP
+108 NFDYDTLSKINP

-213 TMTTAMWSD
+213 TMTTAMWSN

-237 PGIAACFNDID
+237 PGIAACFNDING
-248 EKPFALQLD
+248 KPFALQLD
-257 PNAWEKAM
+257 PDDWREAM
-265 KALGFYEILKTENL
+265 KALNFFDVLTENGL
-279 IDLGQAFESDDKKN
+279 IDLGLAFESEKK
-293 KILNKLAELFST
+293 KTEILDKLAELFST
-305 NKRDHWISILRSG
+305 DTRDNWISVLRKA

-332 NDPNLTENNY
+332 NDPNIKENNY

-357 HGTPWKFTKTPAN
+357 HGTPWKFSKTPAN
-370 IKIAP
+370 IKRAP

-380 NSEILV
+380 NTEILSG
-386 KLGYSKEEI
+386 LGYTKDEI
-395 RNLIPLSF
+395 EDF
-403 DNSSSQFKKVALA
+403 KDNK
-416 LGKTSLSITGAI
+416 II

>member
-1 MNDNNGALSG
+1 MSEINGALSG

-44 KGDMNRKSGFL
+44 KGDNNRNSGFL
-55 VGSTG
+55 EGEIG

-74 LNLKSEQ
+74 LNLKSEK
-81 GQKILHK
+81 GQKILHS
-88 LIKDADIFGQNF
+88 LVKDADVFGQNF

-108 NFDYQTLSKINP
+108 NFDYDTLSKINP

-213 TMTTAMWSD
+213 TMTTAMWSKK
-222 RPPITGARINGTRER
+222 PPITGARINGTRER
-237 PGIAACFNDID
+237 PGIAACFNDVD
-248 EKPFALQLD
+248 GKPFALQLD
-257 PNAWEKAM
+257 PDDWQEAM
-265 KALGFYEILKTENL
+265 KALNFFDILTENGL
-279 IDLGQAFESDDKKN
+279 IDLGLAFESEIKKTE
-293 KILNKLAELFST
+293 ILDKLAELFST
-305 NKRDHWISILRSG
+305 DTRDNWISILRKA

-332 NDPNLTENNY
+332 DDPNIKENNY

-357 HGTPWKFTKTPAN
+357 HGTPWKFSKTPAN
-370 IKIAP
+370 IRRAP

-380 NSEILV
+380 NNEILSN
-386 KLGYSKEEI
+386 LGYTKGEI
-395 RNLIPLSF
+395 ESLK
-403 DNSSSQFKKVALA
+403 DDKV
-416 LGKTSLSITGAI
+416 I